1 MDDEVW
7 NYNIYFCITLE
18 NLFSIYK
25 ILGYHE
31 NTRQFEF
38 NDNSD
43 NLFYLSSASKSINI

>member
-1 MDDEVW
+1 MDDKVW

-38 NDNSD
+38 NDN
-43 NLFYLSSASKSINI
+43 LFYLSLESKSINI